1 MDCKYYIKGD
11 PNERAFTYM
20 GLVTEF
26 QGRGLNNYSDIVY
39 SKGENTLIQDQ
50 IYSKLSKLKKEGFVK
65 GNMSYRDGEPVI
77 SDNESVSIQEFIDTD
92 NFSQVAK
99 PYRRKTKNDQ
109 KAHETEILTP
119 KNVLAEE
126 ARKKKKK
133 KSINFAF
140 KQSKKYACK

>member
-26 QGRGLNNYSDIVY
+26 QSRGLNNYSDIVY

-99 PYRRKTKNDQ
+99 TYRRMSDDD
-109 KAHETEILTP
+109 
-119 KNVLAEE
+119 
-126 ARKKKKK
+126 
-133 KSINFAF
+133 
-140 KQSKKYACK
+140 